1 MAGFG
6 NSGSVAFLP
15 TQLFVPSLRGPKWR
29 RFLQPPASR
38 ARGGSSARPCGVTH
52 SLYVTSQKPLSPPP
66 PMPLGRTRLIARP
79 SEVGER
85 VPSVS
90 RGQVTHRSAPM
101 EQGCVCV
108 TGWQVR
114 ELLTRACG
122 GPWRQVS
129 RLPLVSSQP
138 STHKYLSWESK
149 GYLRSPLR
157 IQLASGVA

>member
-6 NSGSVAFLP
+6 SSGSVASLS
-15 TQLFVPSLRGPKWR
+15 TQLFVPSPRGSKWR

-38 ARGGSSARPCGVTH
+38 ARGGSSARPCAVTH
-52 SLYVTSQKPLSPPP
+52 SLYVTSQKPLTPP

-90 RGQVTHRSAPM
+90 RGQVTPQISPHGV
-101 EQGCVCV
+101 GCVCV
-108 TGWQVR
+108 SGWKVK
-114 ELLTRACG
+114 ELLIRACG
-122 GPWRQVS
+122 GPWRQFS

-138 STHKYLSWESK
+138 RTHKYLSWGSK